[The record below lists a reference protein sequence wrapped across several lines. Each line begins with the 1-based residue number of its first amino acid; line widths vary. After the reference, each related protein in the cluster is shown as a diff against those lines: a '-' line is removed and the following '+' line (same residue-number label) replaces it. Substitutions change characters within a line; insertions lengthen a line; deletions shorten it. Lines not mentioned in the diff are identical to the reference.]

1 MPYNFYIST
10 DNLHIYYE
18 SLKMRL
24 VMEKEEKVIE
34 VLKNEMS
41 KMEKKIKHEIAKNI
55 DRSYLLSHQLDKL
68 TGNETS
74 MNF

>member
-1 MPYNFYIST
+1 
-10 DNLHIYYE
+10 
-18 SLKMRL
+18 MRL